1 MTKVA
6 HFLSIK
12 RGEERIAFIAIG
24 IMLLTSMGA
33 ALGGT
38 GIEALFFARF
48 GVEYL
53 PYMFVGLGITS
64 MIMSFGMTALLSRI
78 PKRVL
83 YMAVPLFVAVVLVL
97 ARLALI
103 SGLNWLYPAL
113 WLGKEVLNMLISLV
127 IWGVAGLVCDARQA
141 KRLFPLFSA
150 SRILGQVVGGFATG
164 ALVAAIG
171 TENLLVVWAVT
182 LLVAFGL
189 SRTLLV
195 NAQYNQIPQAT
206 RARHKPPTLRQ
217 EMQRGYQYVRSS
229 SLMSWVSIS
238 TIFFSI
244 LYFSIALPFSRAV
257 TEQYVNED
265 ALASFLGLFNGINT
279 AAAFLASLFLANRLY
294 ARIGIMAAVL
304 ALPVIYLVGFA
315 GMIVAPVFI
324 IIVAFRFVQM
334 LWLSGIA
341 DSAWQAMFNVI
352 PPEKRDQV
360 RTFIEGVPS
369 QAGTFIAGGILI
381 LGEQTLQPQQLY
393 IVGLAASVICTFI
406 IYRARLGY
414 NTALID
420 ALRAGRP
427 HVFYSEEQPFG
438 GFHQDVV
445 AMQTALAGLKDTNPV
460 VRRVSAEILGHL
472 SLPESVSA
480 LVDGLHDSDSLVRA
494 SCLRALSRSKATPA
508 LLDIAAS
515 LSDPEPDVRLE
526 AVSTLS
532 ALAGYGTGLLNT
544 ISPYLD
550 DEDARVASRTA
561 VSILRIDS
569 ENENAKIYLRQ
580 TASLAGDL
588 SDREYALTALGEW
601 GDIEAFTFL
610 TNEVQDMRLPASV
623 RKVILRSLAN
633 IDLPKALPYLIDSLK
648 FNMPSVLET
657 SAKLIG
663 EVGVPA
669 LAPVLE
675 ALSKPESAEGAL
687 LALEHLP
694 LPPAKPILDFAS
706 AAVTLAVAYDGLM
719 RSVQAEVKN
728 EAGSLLAE
736 SLHEKSHTHGIQ
748 ALRAIGLLGDR
759 SGMQVA
765 IENLQTRDMSQKANV
780 IETLEAISTRWQDIV
795 NPLMR
800 LWEDDIVEVIPVP
813 WDRLLGDDDEW
824 IRECAAFAKN
834 FGELKMDAVDTLSLM
849 DRILFFKKVPLFA
862 DLSPLDL
869 KQVASLAEE
878 VVFSDGDLL
887 AEEGELGDEMFIIVS
902 GEVCVCVEKD
912 GVRTEV
918 VRRKPG
924 EYVGELSVVNREP
937 RIATLLAFGDVRAL
951 CIGQKSFEGL
961 LRERPEVGLA
971 VIRVLGKRL
980 KEATQN

>member
-1 MTKVA
+1 MMKA
-6 HFLSIK
+6 AQFLSIK
-12 RGEERIAFIAIG
+12 RGEERKAFLSIG
-24 IMLLTSMGA
+24 IMLLTSTGA

-83 YMAVPLFVAVVLVL
+83 YAAVPLFVAVILIL
-97 ARLALI
+97 ARLALF
-103 SGLNWLYPAL
+103 SDLNWLYPAM
-113 WLGKEVLNMLISLV
+113 WLGKEVLNMLIGLV

-150 SRILGQVVGGFATG
+150 SRILGQVIGGFATG
-164 ALVAAIG
+164 ALVAVIG
-171 TENLLVVWAVT
+171 TENLLVAWAVT
-182 LLVAFGL
+182 LLIAFGL
-189 SRTLLV
+189 SRTLLAS
-195 NAQYNQIPQAT
+195 AQFTPPPQNT
-206 RARHKPPTLRQ
+206 RARHKPASLRQ
-217 EMQRGYQYVRSS
+217 EMQRGYQYVRNS
-229 SLMSWVSIS
+229 SLMSWVSLS

-244 LYFSIALPFSRAV
+244 LYFSIALPFSRAA

-265 ALASFLGLFNGINT
+265 TLASFLGLFNGINT
-279 AAAFLASLFLANRLY
+279 AVAFLVSLFLANRLY
-294 ARIGIMAAVL
+294 ARIGIMATIL
-304 ALPVIYLVGFA
+304 ILPVIYLVGFG
-315 GMIVAPVFI
+315 GMIVAPVFL
-324 IIVAFRFVQM
+324 IIVTFRFVQM

-341 DSAWQAMFNVI
+341 DSAWQAMFNVV
-352 PPEKRDQV
+352 PHEKRDQV
-360 RTFIEGVPS
+360 RMFIEGVPS

-393 IVGLAASVICTFI
+393 IIGLAASVICTFI

-414 NTALID
+414 NSALID

-438 GFHQDVV
+438 GFHQDAV
-445 AMQTALAGLKDTNPV
+445 AMQAALTGLKDSNPV

-515 LSDPEPDVRLE
+515 LSDSESDVRLE

-532 ALAGYGTGLLNT
+532 NLAGYGGGLLNM
-544 ISPYLD
+544 IAPYLAD
-550 DEDARVASRTA
+550 KDARVASRTA
-561 VSILRIDS
+561 VSILRFDPG
-569 ENENAKIYLRQ
+569 NQNAKIYLRQ
-580 TASLAGDL
+580 TASLTSDL

-601 GDIEAFTFL
+601 GDSEAFIFL
-610 TNEVQDMRLPASV
+610 ANELQDMRLPASI

-633 IDLPKALPYLIDSLK
+633 IDLQKALPYLVDSLK

-657 SAKLIG
+657 AAKLIG
-663 EVGVPA
+663 EAGAPA
-669 LAPVLE
+669 LKPVVE
-675 ALSKPESAEGAL
+675 ALSIPENAEGAL
-687 LALEHLP
+687 LALEF
-694 LPPAKPILDFAS
+694 LPPPPPKPILDFAS
-706 AAVTLAVAYDGLM
+706 AAVALAVEYDGLM
-719 RSVQAEVKN
+719 RSVQAEVKS
-728 EAGSLLAE
+728 EAGSLLVD
-736 SLHEKSHTHGIQ
+736 SLHEKSHAYGVQT
-748 ALRAIGLLGDR
+748 LRAVGLLGDR
-759 SGMQVA
+759 SAMQVA
-765 IENLQTRDMSQKANV
+765 VENLQTRDASQKANV
-780 IETLEAISTRWQDIV
+780 IEALEAISAGWQEV
-795 NPLMR
+795 VRPLMS
-800 LWEDDIVEVIPVP
+800 LWEDDVVDVKAVP
-813 WDRLLGDDDEW
+813 WERLLGDGDEW
-824 IRECAAFAKN
+824 IRECAEFAKSS
-834 FGELKMDAVDTLSLM
+834 GELKMNTIDTLSLM

-878 VVFSDGDLL
+878 AVFSDGDLL

-912 GVRTEV
+912 GARTEV

-937 RIATLLAFGDVRAL
+937 RIATLVAFGDVRTL

-980 KEATQN
+980 KEATQH